1 MATFKDIEQANK
13 TIKTTN
19 IKGKEYAEVNQR
31 IKAFRMLFPEGFI
44 RTQIISHVDGVIVM
58 QAAAGYIDATGAER
72 VLGTGTAFEDK
83 AKGMINGTSYVE
95 NCETSAIGR
104 ALGMLGLGIDM
115 SVASYEEVNNAIAAQ
130 AQPVKKPAAKA
141 PAKKA
146 QPVALV
152 CEACGCNI
160 PAHGAIPAEVV
171 AQQSKKQFGKTMCY
185 DCAHV
190 EKERRE
196 AQAAQVDAVALA
208 QEAADALQL
217 PFPIND

>member
-1 MATFKDIEQANK
+1 MANFKEIEQANK

-44 RTQIISHVDGVIVM
+44 RTQIMSHEDGVIVM
-58 QAAAGYIDATGAER
+58 QAAAGYTDAAGAEHI
-72 VLGTGTAFEDK
+72 LGTGTAFEDK

-95 NCETSAIGR
+95 NCETSAVGR

-115 SVASYEEVNNAIAAQ
+115 SVASYEEVNNAMAQQAQ
-130 AQPVKKPAAKA
+130 AAPVKKPAAKA

-146 QPVALV
+146 LI

-160 PAHGAIPAEVV
+160 PPHGAIPAEVV
-171 AQQSKKQFGKTMCY
+171 AQQAKKQFGKVMCY
-185 DCAHV
+185 DCAHI
-190 EKERRE
+190 EKERRA
-196 AQAAQVDAVALA
+196 AQAAQVDAFAIA
-208 QEAADALQL
+208 QEAADALQP
-217 PFPIND
+217 PFPID